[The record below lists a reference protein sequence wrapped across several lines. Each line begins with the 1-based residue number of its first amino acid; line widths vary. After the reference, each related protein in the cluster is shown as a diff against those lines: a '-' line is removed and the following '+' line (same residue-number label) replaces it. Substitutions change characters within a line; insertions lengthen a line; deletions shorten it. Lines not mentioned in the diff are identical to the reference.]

1 MCFSVLDLCLSLERS
16 KDIDTQERKREYAE
30 QSTKG
35 TEKMLHAK
43 TRQGSHW
50 RSEAVNKGRRSF
62 YPGVLDDDA
71 PHWTGTS
78 VVATTKWQL
87 EEQFESCQVDDGGNC
102 MPHN

>member
-1 MCFSVLDLCLSLERS
+1 MERS

-62 YPGVLDDDA
+62 YPGVLDDGCPSLDR
-71 PHWTGTS
+71 HICGGHYQ
-78 VVATTKWQL
+78 VAAR
-87 EEQFESCQVDDGGNC
+87 GAI
-102 MPHN
+102 